1 MIFFSSVFFF
11 FFGLSLSFP
20 LLLDGAD
27 ESRALPPLA
36 DSDTAAAEAAADDK
50 VFLDVETDFLT
61 CFFKG

>member
-1 MIFFSSVFFF
+1 
-11 FFGLSLSFP
+11 
-20 LLLDGAD
+20 
-27 ESRALPPLA
+27 LA